1 MPGVKRLTLLLAA
14 GLIALAAQP
23 ASAIVFGEP
32 DNGRHP
38 QTGAMVVEF
47 EDGTMD
53 WICSGALISPTVFL
67 TASHCTEDFE
77 RAWVTFADDADDGI
91 ADGDLHAGTTVT
103 HPDWGGAR
111 YDDPHDIAVIILDEA
126 VDIDP
131 ASIAPLG
138 TIDGW
143 SKKQL
148 RARTFTAVG
157 YGGERESFTGG
168 ILPVYNGERRLAY
181 QSAHNANSVWLNLA
195 MTPTNGNGGT
205 CYGDSGGPHF
215 IGDTDVIIS
224 ITITGD
230 VPCKAYDKTYRVDTA
245 EAQEFLSQFVE
256 LD

>member
-1 MPGVKRLTLLLAA
+1 MKRLIFVAVAA
-14 GLIALAAQP
+14 FIALTAQP
-23 ASAIVFGEP
+23 ASAIVFGES
-32 DNGRHP
+32 DDGRHP

-47 EDGTMD
+47 EDGTRD

-77 RAWVTFADDADDGI
+77 RAWVTFAADADDGI
-91 ADGDLHAGTTVT
+91 AAGDLHAGTTVT
-103 HPDWGGAR
+103 HPEWGGAR
-111 YDDPHDIAVIILDEA
+111 YDDPHDIAVIILDEP

-138 TIDGW
+138 TIDAW
-143 SKKQL
+143 TNQEL
-148 RARTFTAVG
+148 RAQEFVAVG

-168 ILPVYNGERRLAY
+168 ILPVYNGERRLAR
-181 QSAHNANSVWLNLA
+181 QEAHNANSVWLTLA
-195 MTPTNGNGGT
+195 MTPSNGNAGT

-215 IGDTDVIIS
+215 IGDSDVIIS

-230 VPCKAYDKTYRVDTA
+230 VPCKALDKTYRVDTE
-245 EAQEFLSQFVE
+245 EAQAFLSQFVD